1 MEKFLSLMKS
11 ISDAYLKISED
22 EIEPFLQCYLDFKS
36 PLKNLQLAYDSSKK
50 AYEASNTVN
59 KGDCSCTDYYE
70 YYGITDK
77 QTYMECPFAM
87 KYHPPVIA
95 KIERIRNGY
104 GSCVNLTVTIAPIW
118 TDIDDYSEKYLLIST
133 KKRKY
138 SGYVLHL
145 RHPEKEPMW
154 YEYLSNII
162 SYTIEKKNTY
172 SCKFVYNEK

>member
-1 MEKFLSLMKS
+1 MEKLLSLMDS

-22 EIEPFLQCYLDFKS
+22 EIEPFLQFYLDFKS

-50 AYEASNTVN
+50 AYEASNTVY
-59 KGDCSCTDYYE
+59 KGNCSCTDYYE

-77 QTYMECPFAM
+77 QTYMECPFET

-95 KIERIRNGY
+95 KIERIRIGY
-104 GSCVNLTVTIAPIW
+104 ESYINLTATIAPIW
-118 TDIDDYSEKYLLIST
+118 TDMDYSGKYLLIST
-133 KKRKY
+133 KKREY

-154 YEYLSNII
+154 YGYLSNII
-162 SYTIEKKNTY
+162 SYTIEKQNTY